1 LKSRAAVVLL
11 ATSLAC
17 SHAPPVPP
25 EIPTAK
31 LGERITLRPEES
43 RAIEKTP
50 ARITFETILSDSRCA
65 VDVQCIRAG
74 EATAR
79 FRLDAEPGRTE
90 TFTLDTDRNAT
101 AVVEGYRVSLLSVS
115 PAPKSTVRVDPRNY
129 TVELT
134 VALAR
139 S

>member
-1 LKSRAAVVLL
+1 V
-11 ATSLAC
+11 
-17 SHAPPVPP
+17 H
-25 EIPTAK
+25 
-31 LGERITLRPEES
+31 
-43 RAIEKTP
+43 
-50 ARITFETILSDSRCA
+50 
-65 VDVQCIRAG
+65 RAG